1 MTNQELIKEI
11 NNNNFNEFEL
21 RNSLTDEVV
30 KGNIIKLYGSTKG
43 GMRIADEL
51 TLEYDRIYGIYLPNY
66 AHKLACKINPRPVSR
81 CDNIKFNPH
90 TREYEL
96 TFGQLVLF
104 LKCKYNPR
112 KIIYSKA

>member
-51 TLEYDRIYGIYLPNY
+51 TLEYDRIYGIYIKNCIIILQILDLL
-66 AHKLACKINPRPVSR
+66 KMKITYMNMYL
-81 CDNIKFNPH
+81 H
-90 TREYEL
+90 LL
-96 TFGQLVLF
+96 TTMMKML
-104 LKCKYNPR
+104 
-112 KIIYSKA
+112 